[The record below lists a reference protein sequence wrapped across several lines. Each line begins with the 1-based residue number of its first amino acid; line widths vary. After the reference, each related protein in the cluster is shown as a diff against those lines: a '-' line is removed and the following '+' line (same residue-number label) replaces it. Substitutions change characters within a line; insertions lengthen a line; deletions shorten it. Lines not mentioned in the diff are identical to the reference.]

1 MSFLTMP
8 KVMNLNPGDKFNY
21 LTFLE
26 ETDTKFNSEWV
37 KIRYG
42 MFECDCGN
50 TKELRIHLV
59 KSGNTISCGCQRFGK
74 RKGVNRKFI
83 V

>member
-1 MSFLTMP
+1 MSRP
-8 KVMNLNPGDKFNY
+8 ISIKPGDKFNK

-26 ETDTKFNSEWV
+26 ESDIKFNSDWV

-42 MFECDCGN
+42 MFECECGK

-59 KSGNTISCGCQRFGK
+59 KSGNTMSCGCARYGK
-74 RKGVNRKFI
+74 KKGVNRKFNI
-83 V
+83 